1 MMTVLQFVFAVVV
14 LALGASFLWLLS
26 EEATGNEEK
35 ILHFGN
41 VLLVTVVGAVTFSF
55 WGWVSVPIVLILF
68 GGMWIISGLFQRF
81 R

>member
-1 MMTVLQFVFAVVV
+1 MITVLQFVFAVVV

-26 EEATGNEEK
+26 EEAAGSKDK

-41 VLLVTVVGAVTFSF
+41 VTLVTVVGTITFF
-55 WGWVSVPIVLILF
+55 YWGWMSVAVVLILF
-68 GGMWIISGLFQRF
+68 GGSWIISGLFQRF

>member
-1 MMTVLQFVFAVVV
+1 MTVLQFVPAVVV

-26 EEATGNEEK
+26 EEAAGNKEM

-41 VLLVTVVGAVTFSF
+41 VLLVTVVGTAAFSI
-55 WGWVSVPIVLILF
+55 WGWVSVPIVLIVF
-68 GGMWIISGLFQRF
+68 GGMWIILGLFQRF